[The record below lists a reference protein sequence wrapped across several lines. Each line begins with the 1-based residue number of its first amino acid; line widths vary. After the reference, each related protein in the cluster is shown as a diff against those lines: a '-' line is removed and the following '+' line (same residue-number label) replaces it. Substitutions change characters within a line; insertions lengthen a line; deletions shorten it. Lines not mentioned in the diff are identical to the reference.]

1 MTDYRLTPQASRG
14 LRVVLADVEDRF
26 GTGLARR
33 VLERLVRT
41 FELLAEQPG
50 LGHARPDLTSD
61 SRVRFWAV
69 GPNLIAYRSMQESLE
84 NLIVE
89 RGARDWTRLLRPPYD
104 DNPGSYP

>member
-1 MTDYRLTPQASRG
+1 M
-14 LRVVLADVEDRF
+14 
-26 GTGLARR
+26 
-33 VLERLVRT
+33 LERLVRT

-84 NLIVE
+84 ILIVE
-89 RGARDWTRLLRPPYD
+89 RGARDWTRFLRPPYD
-104 DNPGSYP
+104 DSPGSYP